1 MSNKLKELSQFRF
14 KIEQPALEQ
23 ILKSIDCFAE
33 EVTIKLD
40 KNGLKFETM
49 DPSHVALIS
58 GELPHSMFEIYE
70 VDRDVKFGI
79 VVDEILKIVK
89 DFDRTES
96 IEIKLLPN
104 AKSIQLSRKEVKY
117 KVRILERSD
126 PIDIPKPKLDFNA
139 SISLDSETGVSQF
152 TKYLKKILT
161 VSPHIT
167 INTTKQKGFFR
178 GSGDMGEVTIDF
190 ERGMDWL
197 DDVSSKTKKAESTYS
212 LEYLNPYIKTISKL
226 KTRFDYDTQNP
237 IRIRSEISKV
247 GRLDFYLAPRVDT

>member
-49 DPSHVALIS
+49 DASHVALIS
-58 GELPHSMFEIYE
+58 GELPNSLFEIYE
-70 VDRDVKFGI
+70 VDKDVKFGI
-79 VVDEILKIVK
+79 VVDEILNIVK
-89 DFDRTES
+89 DFDRTET

-104 AKSIQLSRKEVKY
+104 ATSIQLSRKEVKY

-126 PIDIPKPKLDFNA
+126 TEIPTPKLTFNA
-139 SISLDSETGVSQF
+139 TISLDSETGVSQF

-161 VSPHIT
+161 VSPYIT
-167 INTTKQKGFFR
+167 INTTRQKGFFR
-178 GSGDMGEVTIDF
+178 GSGDIGEVTIDF
-190 ERGMDWL
+190 EQGMDWL
-197 DDVSSKTKKAESTYS
+197 DKVNSKTKKAESTYS
-212 LEYLNPYIKTISKL
+212 LEYLQPYFKTISKL
-226 KTRFDYDTQNP
+226 KTRFDYDTKMP
-237 IRIRSEISKV
+237 IRIQSEISKV
-247 GRLDFYLAPRVDT
+247 GRLDFYLAPRVEN

>member
-23 ILKSIDCFAE
+23 ILKSIDCVAE

-49 DPSHVALIS
+49 DASHVALIT

-104 AKSIQLSRKEVKY
+104 GTSVQLSRKEVKY

-139 SISLDSETGVSQF
+139 SISLDSETGVNQF

-197 DDVSSKTKKAESTYS
+197 DDVSSKTKKAESTYT
-212 LEYLNPYIKTISKL
+212 LEYLQPYIKTISKL
-226 KTRFDYDTQNP
+226 KTRFDYDTKKP
-237 IRIRSEISKV
+237 IRIQSEISKV
-247 GRLDFYLAPRVDT
+247 GRLDFYLAPRVE